1 MPDKKKN
8 FCLFCGEPASPT
20 RALIQSSSGYCI
32 CSDCVERCAEIVKL
46 KKKNAQEKEDPGYI
60 DLENIPTPHEM
71 AEHLD
76 QYVIGQD
83 DAKKVLSV
91 AVYNHYKR
99 LKHAAHAEADD
110 VELGKSNI
118 LMIGPTGSGKT
129 LLVQTLARFLK
140 VPFAISDAT
149 TLTEAGYVGEDVEN
163 VIVRLLNSCDGNVE
177 KAQKGIIYIDE
188 IDKIARKSENPSITR
203 DVSGEGVQQA
213 LLKLIEGT
221 VASVP
226 PSGGRKHPNQ
236 PMIEVDTSQ
245 ILFICGGAFDGL
257 EKIVDKRLST
267 NAGIGFGAEVKTK
280 DEELSLTDKF
290 KRVEPDDLVKF
301 GIIPEF
307 VGRLPVI
314 SALEELN
321 REQLVRILTEPKNA
335 VVKQYQTIF
344 KLEGVDLEFT
354 PEALGA
360 IADTSIERHTGARGL
375 RSVVE
380 NILLNTMYDLPSVH
394 DVKKVVVNEET
405 VRKNEEPV
413 VIKTD
418 SALVS

>member
-46 KKKNAQEKEDPGYI
+46 KKKNAQDKEDPGYI

-226 PSGGRKHPNQ
+226 PTGGRKHPNQ

-280 DEELSLTDKF
+280 DEELTLTEKF

-314 SALEELN
+314 SALQELN

-380 NILLNTMYDLPSVH
+380 NILLNTMYDIPSVH
-394 DVKKVVVNEET
+394 DVKKVLVNEDT
-405 VRKNEEPV
+405 VRKDEEPV

>member
-46 KKKNAQEKEDPGYI
+46 KKKNAQDKEDPGYI

-99 LKHAAHAEADD
+99 LKHAALAEADD

-280 DEELSLTDKF
+280 DEELTLTEKF

-314 SALEELN
+314 SALQELN

-380 NILLNTMYDLPSVH
+380 NILLNTMYDIPSVH
-394 DVKKVVVNEET
+394 DVKKVLVNEDT
-405 VRKNEEPV
+405 VRKDEEPV

>member
-46 KKKNAQEKEDPGYI
+46 KKKNAQDKEDPGYI

-280 DEELSLTDKF
+280 DEELTLTEKF

-314 SALEELN
+314 SALQELN

-380 NILLNTMYDLPSVH
+380 NILLNTMYDIPSVH
-394 DVKKVVVNEET
+394 DVKKVLVNEDT
-405 VRKNEEPV
+405 VRKDEEPV